1 MISEEDVATY
11 LDLPVRIELTNG
23 HTFDGIYRD
32 WQLDVSDDVP
42 SAMVLNPLTDMGL
55 NGGRV
60 LIEASRISS
69 VTPLGKASAMA

>member
-42 SAMVLNPLTDMGL
+42 SAMVFDPPAEMSLC
-55 NGGRV
+55 GGRV
-60 LIEASRISS
+60 IVEASRIVG
-69 VTPLGKASAMA
+69 VTLLKSEG